1 LSLGLSAPFREGVIS
16 PVTSRRD
23 LVRSSGD
30 LLAAAMAARQ
40 GGFFQNPPEK
50 MVKVIFWRYD
60 GGLVE
65 NKAMSYSPK
74 HKRDTR
80 EKILESAR
88 RLFNRNGYSGVS
100 IEQIMSD
107 AGLTHGGFYRHF
119 NGKDELYAAA
129 VRQFLCKKT
138 PAAWQKRAARA
149 VTKSRAQRIVD
160 AYFSRGHFADHE
172 GCCPLLGTAADVE
185 RRGEMVKAAYQEVVE
200 QMVKV
205 FEDNLACPQQHE
217 RALALVALCVGGM
230 VLARNVCDSDLA
242 DEFRRSAHAEVLRT
256 AGWS

>member
-1 LSLGLSAPFREGVIS
+1 
-16 PVTSRRD
+16 
-23 LVRSSGD
+23 
-30 LLAAAMAARQ
+30 
-40 GGFFQNPPEK
+40 
-50 MVKVIFWRYD
+50 
-60 GGLVE
+60 
-65 NKAMSYSPK
+65 MSYSPK

-119 NGKDELYAAA
+119 SGKDELYAAA
-129 VRQFLCKKT
+129 VRQFLCKKK
-138 PAAWQKRAARA
+138 PAAWQKRESSAIM
-149 VTKSRAQRIVD
+149 KSHAQRIVD
-160 AYFSRGHFADHE
+160 AYFSREHFADHD
-172 GCCPLLGTAADVE
+172 GCCPLLGTASDVE
-185 RRGEMVKAAYQEVVE
+185 RHGKMVKAAYQEVVE
-200 QMVKV
+200 QLIKA
-205 FEDNLACPQQHE
+205 FEDNLKGPRPRE

-242 DEFRRSAHAEVLRT
+242 DKFRRSAHAEVLRT

>member
-1 LSLGLSAPFREGVIS
+1 
-16 PVTSRRD
+16 
-23 LVRSSGD
+23 
-30 LLAAAMAARQ
+30 
-40 GGFFQNPPEK
+40 
-50 MVKVIFWRYD
+50 
-60 GGLVE
+60 
-65 NKAMSYSPK
+65 MSYSPK

-119 NGKDELYAAA
+119 SGKDELYAAA

-138 PAAWQKRAARA
+138 PAAWQKRREPTL
-149 VTKSRAQRIVD
+149 VTKAHAQRIVD
-160 AYFSRGHFADHE
+160 AYLSRKHFDDHD

-200 QMVKV
+200 QLVKV
-205 FEDNLACPQQHE
+205 FEDNINGPRQHE

-230 VLARNVCDSDLA
+230 VLARSVYDPDLA
-242 DEFRRSAHAEVLRT
+242 DNFRRSAHAEVLRT